1 MSIRVGVTG
10 AAGRMGSEVLRT
22 LVGCEWAEIAFAVD
36 PRAAGKS
43 LSQAIGIEAPSL
55 MVSESLA
62 NALERCPTDV
72 LVEFSIPAHA
82 TENTMAALSHGVAVV
97 IGTSGVL
104 AADQERI
111 RQACANTPVLLVP
124 NFAIGAVLLM
134 QFAAMAAKWLP
145 HAEVIELHHEGK
157 LDSPSGTALR
167 TAELI
172 AEARSTVP
180 AGRDEIFKVVGAR
193 GANVEQVPVHSIRL
207 PGLVAHQE
215 VIFGGVGE
223 TLTIRH
229 DSLARSSF
237 MEGVKLA
244 VQHVRSLS
252 GFHVGLDVLLFRSG
266 R

>member
-1 MSIRVGVTG
+1 MIRVGVTG

-22 LVGCEWAEIAFAVD
+22 LVGCDWAAIAFAVD
-36 PRAAGKS
+36 PKAAGKT
-43 LSQAIGIEAPSL
+43 LSHVIGIEAPSL
-55 MVSESLA
+55 LISGTLA
-62 NALERCPTDV
+62 EALQCSQADV
-72 LVEFSIPAHA
+72 MVEFSVPAHA
-82 TENTMAALSHGVAVV
+82 TENTIAALEQGVAVV

-111 RQACANTPVLLVP
+111 RAACGKAPALLVP

-134 QFAAMAAKWLP
+134 QFAAMAAKWLSN
-145 HAEVIELHHEGK
+145 AEVIELHHDGK

-172 AEARSTVP
+172 AAARP
-180 AGRDEIFKVVGAR
+180 AAPAPRQEIFKVSGAR
-193 GANVEQVPVHSIRL
+193 GAMVSGVPVHSIRL

-215 VIFGGVGE
+215 VIFGGIGE
-223 TLTIRH
+223 TLTLRH

-244 VQHVRSLS
+244 VQRVRSLS
-252 GFHVGLDVLLFRSG
+252 GFNVGLDVLLFGSDD
-266 R
+266 